1 MAVLGPNVS
10 GNMNGHNNIHSQ
22 LTKSL
27 ERILEDAYL
36 SGELKLNGRKLREF
50 PKPVK
55 FDLSDTVVADLSKNR
70 FSEVPDEVTTYVYL
84 EKLLLS
90 QNIIRSVPETVG
102 GLQSLTYL
110 DLSSNQLTEL
120 PREVCQMP
128 LQVLLVPDNLLATLP
143 KEIGKMSSLA
153 ELDASNNR
161 LTQVPMTLGDCAG
174 LRALDLSNN
183 QLGLLP
189 LQITYL
195 RLEHLDVSC
204 NCISSLPLELRNMTT
219 LVTLNLDNNPLVSP
233 PTTVCMRGRVHIFK
247 YLDNMANKDSLPAH
261 RRVDETRR
269 SAKHTSYISNTP
281 VQSSAH
287 QITSGNATIDCL
299 RHKPRHVIDSGYC
312 TDGMEKRW
320 SNDAAGE
327 AGGGG
332 GSGRS
337 TPSTPSTLSPGAAL
351 SRAQSLSSESP
362 LAPLTPLLTGLRI
375 SPEGNI
381 SNGDDKTKLAHQQTY
396 RQYKEALRQQRQQD
410 IYRPRTDQPSPELDS
425 APQSQNQ
432 SPVHFQRTSAPHS
445 PVNGYSNV
453 SPSLYNR
460 SVSSNSTTSNS
471 SNTSQAPNSP
481 LLHSTPRRFQNQ
493 NGNNEKQEEQN
504 KRPVQKVVP
513 SRNVNKMYSSV
524 NGNVDFNGRVNGQ
537 TEAYIKPTS
546 PTKSPTNTLGY
557 NSIGMKSNIPRQTNG
572 GEGAKLLTTT
582 VSYLKGAA
590 PKPAGKMAW
599 NKDAPVDKLSFT
611 MKREFDKQKEES
623 ELLEQ
628 LRTIIESRLKMS
640 LPEQLAPVLADGVVL
655 CHLANHVRP
664 RAVASVHV
672 PSPAQPKLTMA
683 RCRRNVDNFLE
694 ACRKIGVEEELICS
708 PADILMYSEREG
720 DASIVPLA
728 CTVTALLTHATPY
741 TSPKDIHNDPRYH
754 NYAQTHALGPYEVT
768 EAAEVTEAD
777 ETSTEVNYY
786 QRQLQRYSDDRY
798 INNFNNMADYAN
810 NYTIDESEEFHLNYE
825 NNNDSVES
833 INYSPVYG
841 TNEGLRNRASY
852 YQNNRIQFVTPFC
865 KENALLKCD
874 NFEIFDTD
882 EVDFPLETSNEDHQV
897 RYDRDKLNLV
907 LQNNINT
914 EMKPFVETD
923 KEREHR
929 LLVTWLCLG
938 TFFVSAILLIIFP
951 L

>member
-1 MAVLGPNVS
+1 MAVLGPSVS
-10 GNMNGHNNIHSQ
+10 VNMNGHNNIHSQ

-36 SGELKLNGRKLREF
+36 SGELKLSGRKLREF

-90 QNIIRSVPETVG
+90 QNIIKSVPDSVG

-128 LQVLLVPDNLLATLP
+128 LQVLLLQDNMLTNLP
-143 KEIGKMSSLA
+143 KEIGKMTSLA

-174 LRALDLSNN
+174 MRALDLSNN

-204 NCISSLPLELRNMTT
+204 NCISSLPLEMRNMTS

-233 PTTVCMRGRVHIFK
+233 PTTICMRGRVHIFK
-247 YLDNMANKDSLPAH
+247 YLENMANKDSLPSH
-261 RRVDETRR
+261 RRVEEAKRT
-269 SAKHTSYISNTP
+269 AKHSSYISTSPN
-281 VQSSAH
+281 QSVTH

-299 RHKPRHVIDSGYC
+299 RHKPRHVVDSGYS
-312 TDGMEKRW
+312 TDGVDKRW
-320 SNDAAGE
+320 SNDAGGE

-351 SRAQSLSSESP
+351 SRAQSLSSETP
-362 LAPLTPLLTGLRI
+362 LAPLTPLLTG
-375 SPEGNI
+375 
-381 SNGDDKTKLAHQQTY
+381 
-396 RQYKEALRQQRQQD
+396 QYKEALRQQRQQD

-425 APQSQNQ
+425 SPHSQNQ
-432 SPVHFQRTSAPHS
+432 SPVHSMSSPHS
-445 PVNGYSNV
+445 PINGYSNV

-460 SVSSNSTTSNS
+460 TLSSNSSISTSS
-471 SNTSQAPNSP
+471 PNTSQVPNSP

-493 NGNNEKQEEQN
+493 NGNSEKEEN

-513 SRNVNKMYSSV
+513 SRNVNKMYSTV
-524 NGNVDFNGRVNGQ
+524 NGNIDYNRVNG
-537 TEAYIKPTS
+537 TSETYIKPTS

-557 NSIGMKSNIPRQTNG
+557 NSIGKSSIPRQVNG
-572 GEGAKLLTTT
+572 DNPKLLTTT

-590 PKPAGKMAW
+590 PKPPGKMAW
-599 NKDAPVDKLSFT
+599 NKDAAPDKLSFT
-611 MKREFDKQKEES
+611 MKREFDKQKEE
-623 ELLEQ
+623 EDLLLQ

-640 LPEQLAPVLADGVVL
+640 LPGALAPVLADGVVL

-694 ACRKIGVEEELICS
+694 ACRKIGVEEEAICS
-708 PADILMYSEREG
+708 PEDILGFHPEG
-720 DASIVPLA
+720 GEGEGGSLTPLL
-728 CTVTALLTHATPY
+728 TTLVALTGPLQPPATHATP
-741 TSPKDIHNDPRYH
+741 SPADPNDTQSQPYH
-754 NYAQTHALGPYEVT
+754 YGREYAGDVIESL
-768 EAAEVTEAD
+768 
-777 ETSTEVNYY
+777 EVNYY
-786 QRQLQRYSDDRY
+786 RRQPKRYSEERF
-798 INNFNNMADYAN
+798 ISNFNNLED
-810 NYTIDESEEFHLNYE
+810 YTIDEAEEYQLNYE
-825 NNNDSVES
+825 NNNMEPQNVQVQ
-833 INYSPVYG
+833 YSPVYG
-841 TNEGLRNRASY
+841 DGLRNRGPY
-852 YQNNRIQFVTPFC
+852 YQKNRIQFVTPFY
-865 KENALLKCD
+865 KNNVLKND
-874 NFEIFDTD
+874 SFEIYDTD
-882 EVDFPLETSNEDHQV
+882 EVDLPIQLRREEMV
-897 RYDRDKLNLV
+897 AERYDRGKMNLDI
-907 LQNNINT
+907 QNNLNRELIT
-914 EMKPFVETD
+914 ETESS
-923 KEREHR
+923 KEDDNR
-929 LLVTWLCLG
+929 VFYTCLCLG
-938 TFFVSAILLIIFP
+938 TFVVSTIVLILYP

>member
-1 MAVLGPNVS
+1 MAVLRPSVNV
-10 GNMNGHNNIHSQ
+10 NMNGHNNIHSQ

-36 SGELKLNGRKLREF
+36 SGELKLSGRKLREF

-55 FDLSDTVVADLSKNR
+55 FDLSDTVLADLSKNR
-70 FSEVPDEVTTYVYL
+70 FSDVPDEVTTYVYL

-90 QNIIRSVPETVG
+90 QNVIRSVPETVG

-143 KEIGKMSSLA
+143 KEIGKMTSLA

-204 NCISSLPLELRNMTT
+204 NCISSLPLELRNMNT

-247 YLDNMANKDSLPAH
+247 YLENMSNKDSLPAH

-269 SAKHTSYISNTP
+269 SAKHTSYISSP
-281 VQSSAH
+281 QSA

-312 TDGMEKRW
+312 TDGVDKRW
-320 SNDAAGE
+320 SNDGGGE
-327 AGGGG
+327 GGG

-362 LAPLTPLLTGLRI
+362 LAPLTPLLTG
-375 SPEGNI
+375 
-381 SNGDDKTKLAHQQTY
+381 
-396 RQYKEALRQQRQQD
+396 QYKEALRQQRQQD
-410 IYRPRTDQPSPELDS
+410 IYRPRTEQPSPELDS
-425 APQSQNQ
+425 SPQSQ
-432 SPVHFQRTSAPHS
+432 SPVHFQRSSAPHS

-453 SPSLYNR
+453 SPNLYNR
-460 SVSSNSTTSNS
+460 SLSSNSTTTSTS
-471 SNTSQAPNSP
+471 TPNTSQAPNSP

-493 NGNNEKQEEQN
+493 NGNSEKTEETN

-513 SRNVNKMYSSV
+513 SRNVNKMYTSV
-524 NGNVDFNGRVNGQ
+524 NGNVDYARVNGQ
-537 TEAYIKPTS
+537 TETYIKPSS

-582 VSYLKGAA
+582 VSYLKGAG
-590 PKPAGKMAW
+590 PKPASKMAW
-599 NKDAPVDKLSFT
+599 NKDAPLDKLSFT

-640 LPEQLAPVLADGVVL
+640 LPEQVAPVLADGVVL

-708 PADILMYSEREG
+708 PADILGVGNAGQGVQGVQGAAAVR
-720 DASIVPLA
+720 PLA
-728 CTVTALLTHATPY
+728 CTVVALTHATPH
-741 TSPKDIHNDPRYH
+741 SARDIQSDPQQ
-754 NYAQTHALGPYEVT
+754 NENAFDEDMNGDPQ
-768 EAAEVTEAD
+768 AD
-777 ETSTEVNYY
+777 TIEVNY
-786 QRQLQRYSDDRY
+786 QRQLNRYAEDRC
-798 INNFNNMADYAN
+798 ISNFNFTDYAN

-825 NNNDSVES
+825 NNNETNQNAS
-833 INYSPVYG
+833 YSPVY
-841 TNEGLRNRASY
+841 EGVRNRGSY
-852 YQNNRIQFVTPFC
+852 YVNNRIQFVTPFC
-865 KENALLKCD
+865 KGNGVLQSD
-874 NFEIFDTD
+874 NFEIYDTD
-882 EVDFPLETSNEDHQV
+882 EVDFPVEMINDDEG
-897 RYDRDKLNLV
+897 RYDRDKLNLD
-907 LQNNINT
+907 LQNNINR
-914 EMKPFVETD
+914 EMTPYVETD

-929 LLVTWLCLG
+929 LMVTWLCLG

>member
-1 MAVLGPNVS
+1 MAVLGPCVNV
-10 GNMNGHNNIHSQ
+10 NMNGQSNIHSQ

-36 SGELKLNGRKLREF
+36 SGELKLSGRKLREF

-70 FSEVPDEVTTYVYL
+70 FCEVPEEVTTYIFL

-90 QNIIRSVPETVG
+90 QNILRNLPDAVG
-102 GLQSLTYL
+102 GLQSLTFL

-120 PREVCQMP
+120 PREICQMP
-128 LQVLLVPDNLLATLP
+128 LQVLLVPDNLLTTLP
-143 KEIGKMSSLA
+143 KEIGKMTTLA
-153 ELDASNNR
+153 ELVASNNR

-189 LQITYL
+189 LQVTYL

-204 NCISSLPLELRNMTT
+204 NCISSLPLELRNMST
-219 LVTLNLDNNPLVSP
+219 LITLNLDNNPLVSP

-247 YLDNMANKDSLPAH
+247 YLENMANKDTPAH
-261 RRVDETRR
+261 RRVEDTRR
-269 SAKHTSYISNTP
+269 TAKHTSYLNSPTTN
-281 VQSSAH
+281 

-299 RHKPRHVIDSGYC
+299 RHKPRHVVDSGYS

-320 SNDAAGE
+320 SNDGGGE
-327 AGGGG
+327 AGG

-362 LAPLTPLLTGLRI
+362 LPQLTPLLTGLRI

-381 SNGDDKTKLAHQQTY
+381 SNGDDKSKLAHQQTY

-410 IYRPRTDQPSPELDS
+410 IYRPRTDQSSPDLDS
-425 APQSQNQ
+425 SPHQ
-432 SPVHFQRTSAPHS
+432 SPVHNPHS
-445 PVNGYSNV
+445 PVNGHSNV
-453 SPSLYNR
+453 SPIYR
-460 SVSSNSTTSNS
+460 STSISPNS
-471 SNTSQAPNSP
+471 SQVPNSP

-493 NGNNEKQEEQN
+493 NGNSEKEEN

-513 SRNVNKMYSSV
+513 SRNVNKIYSAV
-524 NGNVDFNGRVNGQ
+524 NGNVEYGRTNGHD
-537 TEAYIKPTS
+537 TYTKPTS

-557 NSIGMKSNIPRQTNG
+557 NSIGTKSNIPRQTNG
-572 GEGAKLLTTT
+572 DPKLLTTT

-590 PKPAGKMAW
+590 PKPAGKVPW
-599 NKDAPVDKLSFT
+599 SKDDKLSFT

-623 ELLEQ
+623 DLLAQ

-664 RAVASVHV
+664 RSVASVHV

-694 ACRKIGVEEELICS
+694 ACRRIGVEEENICS
-708 PADILMYSEREG
+708 PEDILGPERERDG
-720 DASIVPLA
+720 TIVPLA
-728 CTVTALLTHATPY
+728 RTVCALLSHATPR
-741 TSPKDIHNDPRYH
+741 KDNQSEHYH
-754 NYAQTHALGPYEVT
+754 YDQSQEEYEYYRSDV
-768 EAAEVTEAD
+768 AN
-777 ETSTEVNYY
+777 SIEVNYY
-786 QRQLQRYSDDRY
+786 QRTVGRYAEDRVVSS
-798 INNFNNMADYAN
+798 FNTFTEYQSQ
-810 NYTIDESEEFHLNYE
+810 NYTIDEADEYQNYE
-825 NNNDSVES
+825 NNNTDAH
-833 INYSPVYG
+833 YSPVYDG
-841 TNEGLRNRASY
+841 VRNRGPY
-852 YQNNRIQFVTPFC
+852 YHKNRVQFVTPFF
-865 KENALLKCD
+865 KGDGLLKSD
-874 NFEIFDTD
+874 NFDIYDTD
-882 EVDFPLETSNEDHQV
+882 EVDFPIELSPEDV
-897 RYDRDKLNLV
+897 ERYDRGKMNLDI
-907 LQNNINT
+907 QNNLNRDLTIET
-914 EMKPFVETD
+914 EAMK
-923 KEREHR
+923 KER
-929 LLVTWLCLG
+929 LFFTCLCLG
-938 TFFVSAILLIIFP
+938 AFFVSAILLFFYP

>member
-1 MAVLGPNVS
+1 MAVLGPSANV
-10 GNMNGHNNIHSQ
+10 NMNGHNNIHSQ

-36 SGELKLNGRKLREF
+36 SGELKLSGRKLREF

-70 FSEVPDEVTTYVYL
+70 FSDVPDEVTTYVFL

-90 QNIIRSVPETVG
+90 QNIIRSLPDAVG
-102 GLQSLTYL
+102 ALQSLTYL

-128 LQVLLVPDNLLATLP
+128 LQVLLVPDNMLTNLP
-143 KEIGKMSSLA
+143 KEIGKMTSLA

-204 NCISSLPLELRNMTT
+204 NCISSLPLELRNMSSI
-219 LVTLNLDNNPLVSP
+219 VTLNLDNNPLVSP

-247 YLDNMANKDSLPAH
+247 YLENMANKDSMPAN
-261 RRVDETRR
+261 RRVEETRR
-269 SAKHTSYISNTP
+269 TAKHSSYISTTP
-281 VQSSAH
+281 NQSGH

-299 RHKPRHVIDSGYC
+299 RHKPRHVVDSGYS
-312 TDGMEKRW
+312 TDGVEKRW
-320 SNDAAGE
+320 SNDAGGE
-327 AGGGG
+327 AGGG

-362 LAPLTPLLTGLRI
+362 LAPLTPILTGIRI
-375 SPEGNI
+375 SPEGNM
-381 SNGDDKTKLAHQQTY
+381 NGDDKSKLAHQQTY

-425 APQSQNQ
+425 SPQSQNQ
-432 SPVHFQRTSAPHS
+432 SPIHFQKPHS

-453 SPSLYNR
+453 SPSLYR
-460 SVSSNSTTSNS
+460 SISSNSSNSTASPNA
-471 SNTSQAPNSP
+471 SQVPNSP

-493 NGNNEKQEEQN
+493 NGNTEKPEEN

-513 SRNVNKMYSSV
+513 SRNVNKMYATV
-524 NGNVDFNGRVNGQ
+524 NGNVDYNVRINGQ
-537 TEAYIKPTS
+537 ADAYIKPTS

-557 NSIGMKSNIPRQTNG
+557 NSLKSNIPRQTVNG
-572 GEGAKLLTTT
+572 DQKLLTTT
-582 VSYLKGAA
+582 VSYLKGPA
-590 PKPAGKMAW
+590 PKPPGKMAW

-611 MKREFDKQKEES
+611 MKREFDKQKEELD
-623 ELLEQ
+623 LLQQ
-628 LRTIIESRLKMS
+628 LRTTIESRLKMS

-664 RAVASVHV
+664 RSVASVHV

-694 ACRKIGVEEELICS
+694 ACRKIGVEEEVICS
-708 PADILMYSEREG
+708 PDDILGNPPDGAEG
-720 DASIVPLA
+720 GMLPLA
-728 CTVTALLTHATPY
+728 RTVSALLTHATPR
-741 TSPKDIHNDPRYH
+741 SPKDIHTDPQYN
-754 NYAQTHALGPYEVT
+754 NYDLPDYPEYYPN
-768 EAAEVTEAD
+768 EPE
-777 ETSTEVNYY
+777 SIEVNYY
-786 QRQLQRYSDDRY
+786 QRQRSRYTEDRY
-798 INNFNNMADYAN
+798 ISNFNNFDHSN
-810 NYTIDESEEFHLNYE
+810 NYTIDESEEYALNYE
-825 NNNDSVES
+825 NNNE
-833 INYSPVYG
+833 IPHYSPTYG
-841 TNEGLRNRASY
+841 SNDGLRNRGPY
-852 YQNNRIQFVTPFC
+852 YQTNRIQFVTPFY
-865 KENALLKCD
+865 KDGVLKSD
-874 NFEIFDTD
+874 NFEIYDMD
-882 EVDFPLETSNEDHQV
+882 EVDFPVDIVDSEINV
-897 RYDRDKLNLV
+897 GRYDRDKMNLDI
-907 LQNNINT
+907 QNNLNSEPT
-914 EMKPFVETD
+914 PEEETA
-923 KEREHR
+923 KERENR
-929 LLVTWLCLG
+929 IFFTCLCLG
-938 TFFVSAILLIIFP
+938 TFFVSAILLIMYP

>member
-1 MAVLGPNVS
+1 MAVLGPSVS
-10 GNMNGHNNIHSQ
+10 VNMNGHNNIHSQ

-36 SGELKLNGRKLREF
+36 SGELKLSGRKLREF

-90 QNIIRSVPETVG
+90 QNIIRSVPEAVG

-161 LTQVPMTLGDCAG
+161 LTQVPMTLGDCSG

-247 YLDNMANKDSLPAH
+247 YLENMSNKDSLPAH
-261 RRVDETRR
+261 RRIEDTRR
-269 SAKHTSYISNTP
+269 SAKHTSYINSSP
-281 VQSSAH
+281 AQSAVH

-312 TDGMEKRW
+312 TDGVDKRW
-320 SNDAAGE
+320 SNDASGDV
-327 AGGGG
+327 GGG

-410 IYRPRTDQPSPELDS
+410 IYRPRTEQPSPELDS
-425 APQSQNQ
+425 SPQSQSQ

-453 SPSLYNR
+453 SPNLYNR
-460 SVSSNSTTSNS
+460 SLSSSSTTSAS
-471 SNTSQAPNSP
+471 PNTSQVPNSP

-493 NGNNEKQEEQN
+493 NGNNDKQEETN

-524 NGNVDFNGRVNGQ
+524 NGNVDYGRVNGQ
-537 TEAYIKPTS
+537 TDAYIKPTS

-557 NSIGMKSNIPRQTNG
+557 NSIGLKSNIPRQTNG

-590 PKPAGKMAW
+590 PKPASKMAW

-694 ACRKIGVEEELICS
+694 ACRKIGVEEKLMCCA
-708 PADILMYSEREG
+708 ADVLEG
-720 DASIVPLA
+720 KGTVQVAI
-728 CTVTALLTHATPY
+728 TVTELLRRHACLRAPASLPHAT
-741 TSPKDIHNDPRYH
+741 
-754 NYAQTHALGPYEVT
+754 
-768 EAAEVTEAD
+768 
-777 ETSTEVNYY
+777 
-786 QRQLQRYSDDRY
+786 
-798 INNFNNMADYAN
+798 
-810 NYTIDESEEFHLNYE
+810 
-825 NNNDSVES
+825 
-833 INYSPVYG
+833 
-841 TNEGLRNRASY
+841 
-852 YQNNRIQFVTPFC
+852 
-865 KENALLKCD
+865 
-874 NFEIFDTD
+874 
-882 EVDFPLETSNEDHQV
+882 
-897 RYDRDKLNLV
+897 
-907 LQNNINT
+907 
-914 EMKPFVETD
+914 
-923 KEREHR
+923 
-929 LLVTWLCLG
+929 
-938 TFFVSAILLIIFP
+938 
-951 L
+951 

>member
-1 MAVLGPNVS
+1 MAVLGPCVS
-10 GNMNGHNNIHSQ
+10 VNMNGHNNIHSQ

-36 SGELKLNGRKLREF
+36 SGELKLSGRKLRDF

-70 FSEVPDEVTTYVYL
+70 FSEVPDELTTYVYL

-90 QNIIRSVPETVG
+90 QNVIKSVPDSVG

-128 LQVLLVPDNLLATLP
+128 LQVLLLQDNMLTSLP

-161 LTQVPMTLGDCAG
+161 LTQIPMTLGDCAG
-174 LRALDLSNN
+174 MRALDLSNN

-204 NCISSLPLELRNMTT
+204 NCISSLPLEMRNMTT

-233 PTTVCMRGRVHIFK
+233 PTTICMRGRVHIFK
-247 YLDNMANKDSLPAH
+247 YLENMANKDSLPAH
-261 RRVDETRR
+261 RRVEETKRT
-269 SAKHTSYISNTP
+269 AKHSSYIGSTP
-281 VQSSAH
+281 NQSATH

-299 RHKPRHVIDSGYC
+299 RHKPRHVVDSGYS
-312 TDGMEKRW
+312 TDGVDKRW
-320 SNDAAGE
+320 SNDAGGE
-327 AGGGG
+327 AGGRG

-351 SRAQSLSSESP
+351 SRAQSLSSETP

-381 SNGDDKTKLAHQQTY
+381 SNGDDKNKLAHQQTY

-410 IYRPRTDQPSPELDS
+410 VYRPRSDQPSPELDS
-425 APQSQNQ
+425 LPHSQNE
-432 SPVHFQRTSAPHS
+432 SPVHSVSSPHS

-460 SVSSNSTTSNS
+460 SLSSNSSISTSS
-471 SNTSQAPNSP
+471 PNTSQVPIP

-493 NGNNEKQEEQN
+493 NGNSDKEEN

-524 NGNVDFNGRVNGQ
+524 NGNVDYNRVNG
-537 TEAYIKPTS
+537 TSDMYIKPTS

-557 NSIGMKSNIPRQTNG
+557 NSIGKSSIPRQVNG
-572 GEGAKLLTTT
+572 ENAKLLTTT

-590 PKPAGKMAW
+590 PKPPGKMAW
-599 NKDAPVDKLSFT
+599 NKDATPDKLSFT
-611 MKREFDKQKEES
+611 MKREFDKQKEE
-623 ELLEQ
+623 EDLLLQ

-640 LPEQLAPVLADGVVL
+640 LPGALAPLLADGVVL

-694 ACRKIGVEEELICS
+694 ACRKIGVEEEAICS
-708 PADILMYSEREG
+708 PEDILGFHPEG
-720 DASIVPLA
+720 GEGAGEGEGSGEGGSLARLLTTLVALTAPNAHAPASAPA
-728 CTVTALLTHATPY
+728 THATP
-741 TSPKDIHNDPRYH
+741 SDHNDIQSHPYH
-754 NYAQTHALGPYEVT
+754 CGLEYAGDVT
-768 EAAEVTEAD
+768 ESLEVD
-777 ETSTEVNYY
+777 YY
-786 QRQLQRYSDDRY
+786 KRQLKRYSEERY
-798 INNFNNMADYAN
+798 ISNFNNIES
-810 NYTIDESEEFHLNYE
+810 YTIDEADEYQLNYE
-825 NNNDSVES
+825 NNNTDPQNV
-833 INYSPVYG
+833 NVQYSPVYSD
-841 TNEGLRNRASY
+841 GLRSRGPY
-852 YQNNRIQFVTPFC
+852 YQTNRVQFVMPFY
-865 KENALLKCD
+865 KNNILKSD
-874 NFEIFDTD
+874 NIVIYDTD
-882 EVDFPLETSNEDHQV
+882 EVDFPMELRHEELNTE
-897 RYDRDKLNLV
+897 RYDRGKMNLDIRNNLNRDF
-907 LQNNINT
+907 NSET
-914 EMKPFVETD
+914 ETA
-923 KEREHR
+923 KENDNR
-929 LLVTWLCLG
+929 VFYTCLCLG
-938 TFFVSAILLIIFP
+938 TFVVSTILLILYP

>member
-1 MAVLGPNVS
+1 MAVLRPSVNV
-10 GNMNGHNNIHSQ
+10 NMNGHNNIHSQ

-36 SGELKLNGRKLREF
+36 SGELKLSGRKLREF

-70 FSEVPDEVTTYVYL
+70 FSDVPDEVTTYVYL

-143 KEIGKMSSLA
+143 KEIGKMTSLA

-204 NCISSLPLELRNMTT
+204 NCISSLPLELRNMNT

-247 YLDNMANKDSLPAH
+247 YLENMSNKDSLPAH

-269 SAKHTSYISNTP
+269 SAKHTSYISSP
-281 VQSSAH
+281 QSA

-312 TDGMEKRW
+312 TDGVDKRW
-320 SNDAAGE
+320 SNDGGGE
-327 AGGGG
+327 GGG

-362 LAPLTPLLTGLRI
+362 LAPLTPLLTG
-375 SPEGNI
+375 
-381 SNGDDKTKLAHQQTY
+381 
-396 RQYKEALRQQRQQD
+396 QYKEALRQQRQQD
-410 IYRPRTDQPSPELDS
+410 IYRPRTEQPSPELDS
-425 APQSQNQ
+425 SPQSQSQ
-432 SPVHFQRTSAPHS
+432 SPVHFQRSSAPHS

-453 SPSLYNR
+453 SPNLYNR
-460 SVSSNSTTSNS
+460 SLSSNSTS
-471 SNTSQAPNSP
+471 STPNTSQVPNSP

-493 NGNNEKQEEQN
+493 NGNSDKTEETN

-513 SRNVNKMYSSV
+513 SRNVNKMYTSV
-524 NGNVDFNGRVNGQ
+524 NGNVDYARVNGQ
-537 TEAYIKPTS
+537 TDTYIKPSS

-572 GEGAKLLTTT
+572 GESAKLLTTT

-599 NKDAPVDKLSFT
+599 NKDAPLDKLSFT
-611 MKREFDKQKEES
+611 MKREFDKQKEET
-623 ELLEQ
+623 ELLQQ

-708 PADILMYSEREG
+708 PADILGVG
-720 DASIVPLA
+720 DAGLGAQGVQGVRQLA
-728 CTVTALLTHATPY
+728 CTIAALTHATPH
-741 TSPKDIHNDPRYH
+741 SARDIQSDPQQ
-754 NYAQTHALGPYEVT
+754 NANASDDMD
-768 EAAEVTEAD
+768 AD
-777 ETSTEVNYY
+777 PQADNIEVNY
-786 QRQLQRYSDDRY
+786 QRQLNRYAEDRC
-798 INNFNNMADYAN
+798 ISNFNFIDYAN

-825 NNNDSVES
+825 NNNETNQNAS
-833 INYSPVYG
+833 YSPVY
-841 TNEGLRNRASY
+841 EGVRNRGPY
-852 YQNNRIQFVTPFC
+852 YVNNRIQFVTPFC
-865 KENALLKCD
+865 KGAGVLQSD
-874 NFEIFDTD
+874 NFEIYDTD
-882 EVDFPLETSNEDHQV
+882 EVDFPVEMINGEEG
-897 RYDRDKLNLV
+897 RYDRDKLNLD
-907 LQNNINT
+907 LQNNINS
-914 EMKPFVETD
+914 EMAPYVETD

-929 LLVTWLCLG
+929 LMVTWLCLG
-938 TFFVSAILLIIFP
+938 TFFMSAILLIIFP

>member
-1 MAVLGPNVS
+1 MLATCGLVDFTH
-10 GNMNGHNNIHSQ
+10 MF
-22 LTKSL
+22 
-27 ERILEDAYL
+27 EIL
-36 SGELKLNGRKLREF
+36 LRNEQVASRCF
-50 PKPVK
+50 PSP
-55 FDLSDTVVADLSKNR
+55 
-70 FSEVPDEVTTYVYL
+70 
-84 EKLLLS
+84 
-90 QNIIRSVPETVG
+90 
-102 GLQSLTYL
+102 
-110 DLSSNQLTEL
+110 SNQLTEL

-143 KEIGKMSSLA
+143 KEIGKMTSLA

-204 NCISSLPLELRNMTT
+204 NCISSLPLELRNMNT

-247 YLDNMANKDSLPAH
+247 YLENMSNKDSLPAH

-269 SAKHTSYISNTP
+269 SAKHTSYISSP
-281 VQSSAH
+281 QSA

-312 TDGMEKRW
+312 TDGVDKRW
-320 SNDAAGE
+320 SNDGGGE
-327 AGGGG
+327 GGG

-410 IYRPRTDQPSPELDS
+410 IYRPRTEQPSPELDS
-425 APQSQNQ
+425 SPQSQ
-432 SPVHFQRTSAPHS
+432 SPVHFQRSSAPHS

-453 SPSLYNR
+453 SPNLYNR
-460 SVSSNSTTSNS
+460 SLSSNSTTTSTS
-471 SNTSQAPNSP
+471 TPNTSQAPNSP

-493 NGNNEKQEEQN
+493 NGNSEKTEETN

-513 SRNVNKMYSSV
+513 SRNVNKMYTSV
-524 NGNVDFNGRVNGQ
+524 NGNVDYARVNGQ
-537 TEAYIKPTS
+537 TETYIKPSS

-582 VSYLKGAA
+582 VSYLKGAG
-590 PKPAGKMAW
+590 PKPASKMAW
-599 NKDAPVDKLSFT
+599 NKDAPLDKLSFT

-672 PSPAQPKLTMA
+672 PSPAQ
-683 RCRRNVDNFLE
+683 
-694 ACRKIGVEEELICS
+694 ELICS
-708 PADILMYSEREG
+708 PADILGVGNAGQGVQGVQGAAAVR
-720 DASIVPLA
+720 PLA
-728 CTVTALLTHATPY
+728 CTVVALTHAT
-741 TSPKDIHNDPRYH
+741 H
-754 NYAQTHALGPYEVT
+754 ATHATPHSARDIQSDPQQNENAFDEDMNGDPQ
-768 EAAEVTEAD
+768 AD
-777 ETSTEVNYY
+777 TIEVNY
-786 QRQLQRYSDDRY
+786 QRQLNRYAEDRC
-798 INNFNNMADYAN
+798 ISNFNFTDYAN
-810 NYTIDESEEFHLNYE
+810 NYTIDESEEFYLNYE
-825 NNNDSVES
+825 NNNETNQTS
-833 INYSPVYG
+833 YSPVY
-841 TNEGLRNRASY
+841 EGVRNRGPY
-852 YQNNRIQFVTPFC
+852 YVNNRIQFVTPFC
-865 KENALLKCD
+865 KGNGVLQSD
-874 NFEIFDTD
+874 NIEIYDTD
-882 EVDFPLETSNEDHQV
+882 EVDFPVEMINDDEG
-897 RYDRDKLNLV
+897 RYDRDKLNLD
-907 LQNNINT
+907 LQNNINR
-914 EMKPFVETD
+914 EMTPYVETD

-929 LLVTWLCLG
+929 LMKLMCCAADVLEGKGTVQVAITVTE
-938 TFFVSAILLIIFP
+938 LLRRQAGLRAPAP
-951 L
+951 LSPVPAPAPPHAT

>member
-1 MAVLGPNVS
+1 MEQFAD
-10 GNMNGHNNIHSQ
+10 HS
-22 LTKSL
+22 K
-27 ERILEDAYL
+27 
-36 SGELKLNGRKLREF
+36 
-50 PKPVK
+50 
-55 FDLSDTVVADLSKNR
+55 
-70 FSEVPDEVTTYVYL
+70 
-84 EKLLLS
+84 
-90 QNIIRSVPETVG
+90 
-102 GLQSLTYL
+102 
-110 DLSSNQLTEL
+110 SSNQLTEL

-247 YLDNMANKDSLPAH
+247 YLENMANKDSLPAH

-269 SAKHTSYISNTP
+269 SAKHTSYINNTP

-312 TDGMEKRW
+312 TDGVEKRW
-320 SNDAAGE
+320 SNDAGGE

-425 APQSQNQ
+425 SPQSQNQ

-471 SNTSQAPNSP
+471 SNTSQVPNSP

-524 NGNVDFNGRVNGQ
+524 NGNVDYNGRVNGQ
-537 TEAYIKPTS
+537 MEAYIKPTS

-557 NSIGMKSNIPRQTNG
+557 NSIGMKSNIPRQTNA

-623 ELLEQ
+623 DLLEQ

-664 RAVASVHV
+664 RAVAYVHVLSHAQCGREPSPPCTCPSPRRYCTALHCTALHCAAAGRVVLCHLANHVRPRAVASVHV
-672 PSPAQPKLTMA
+672 PLPAQPKLTMA

-741 TSPKDIHNDPRYH
+741 TSPKDIHTDPRYH
-754 NYAQTHALGPYEVT
+754 NYVQTHELGPYQVS
-768 EAAEVTEAD
+768 EAAEVTEAE
-777 ETSTEVNYY
+777 ETSTEVNHY

-798 INNFNNMADYAN
+798 INNYNNMSDYAN

-833 INYSPVYG
+833 VNYSPVYG

-852 YQNNRIQFVTPFC
+852 YHNNKIQFVTPFC

-874 NFEIFDTD
+874 NFEIYDTD
-882 EVDFPLETSNEDHQV
+882 EVDFPLDTTNEDHEV
-897 RYDRDKLNLV
+897 RYDRDKLSLV

-914 EMKPFVETD
+914 EMTPLVETD

>member
-1 MAVLGPNVS
+1 MAVLGPCVS
-10 GNMNGHNNIHSQ
+10 VNMNGHNNIHSQ

-36 SGELKLNGRKLREF
+36 SGELKLSGRKLRDF

-55 FDLSDTVVADLSKNR
+55 YDLSDTVVADLSKNR
-70 FSEVPDEVTTYVYL
+70 FSEVPDEVTTYVFL

-90 QNIIRSVPETVG
+90 QNIIRSVPCAVG

-128 LQVLLVPDNLLATLP
+128 LQVLLVPDNLLSTLP
-143 KEIGKMSSLA
+143 KEIGKMTTLA

-174 LRALDLSNN
+174 LRALDLSHN

-233 PTTVCMRGRVHIFK
+233 PTTICMRGRVHIFK
-247 YLDNMANKDSLPAH
+247 YLENMANKDNLPAH
-261 RRVDETRR
+261 KRVEETRR
-269 SAKHTSYISNTP
+269 SAKHSSYINNSPN
-281 VQSSAH
+281 QSTTH

-299 RHKPRHVIDSGYC
+299 RHKPRHVVDSGYS
-312 TDGMEKRW
+312 TDGVDKRW
-320 SNDAAGE
+320 SNEGGGE
-327 AGGGG
+327 AGGG

-351 SRAQSLSSESP
+351 SRAQSLSSETP
-362 LAPLTPLLTGLRI
+362 LAPLTPLLSG
-375 SPEGNI
+375 
-381 SNGDDKTKLAHQQTY
+381 
-396 RQYKEALRQQRQQD
+396 QYKEALRQQRQQD
-410 IYRPRTDQPSPELDS
+410 VYRPRTDQPSPELDS
-425 APQSQNQ
+425 SPQSLNQ
-432 SPVHFQRTSAPHS
+432 SPVHAKSSPHS

-453 SPSLYNR
+453 SPSFYTR
-460 SVSSNSTTSNS
+460 SISSNASISSTS
-471 SNTSQAPNSP
+471 SNTSQVPNSP

-493 NGNNEKQEEQN
+493 NGNSEKEEN

-524 NGNVDFNGRVNGQ
+524 NGNVDYNRVNGQ
-537 TEAYIKPTS
+537 ADYIKPTS
-546 PTKSPTNTLGY
+546 PTKSPTSSLGY
-557 NSIGMKSNIPRQTNG
+557 NSIGKSSIPRVN
-572 GEGAKLLTTT
+572 GEGARLLTTS
-582 VSYLKGAA
+582 VSYLKGAG

-599 NKDAPVDKLSFT
+599 NKEAAADKLSFT
-611 MKREFDKQKEES
+611 MKREFDKQKEE
-623 ELLEQ
+623 EDLLQQ
-628 LRTIIESRLKMS
+628 LRTIIETRLKMS

-694 ACRKIGVEEELICS
+694 ACRKIGVEEEDVCS
-708 PADILMYSEREG
+708 PEDILGHDPESAAPEL
-720 DASIVPLA
+720 APLA
-728 CTVTALLTHATPY
+728 RTVLALLAHATP
-741 TSPKDIHNDPRYH
+741 TPPLRDQSDI
-754 NYAQTHALGPYEVT
+754 AGPYTPPEYHHRDPNYTHYDNASVDC
-768 EAAEVTEAD
+768 V
-777 ETSTEVNYY
+777 EVNYNK
-786 QRQLQRYSDDRY
+786 RQLRRYSEERFVSDF
-798 INNFNNMADYAN
+798 NFSDGQH
-810 NYTIDESEEFHLNYE
+810 YTFDESEEFQLNYE
-825 NNNDSVES
+825 NNNTES
-833 INYSPVYG
+833 PQNIHYSPVYG
-841 TNEGLRNRASY
+841 SGDGLRSRGPY
-852 YQNNRIQFVTPFC
+852 YHNNRVQFVQPFY
-865 KENALLKCD
+865 KDRVLQSD
-874 NFEIFDTD
+874 NFEIYDTD
-882 EVDFPLETSNEDHQV
+882 EVDFPVGLPQEEDMQ
-897 RYDRDKLNLV
+897 RYDRGKMNLDIQDNLNRDLKPE
-907 LQNNINT
+907 T
-914 EMKPFVETD
+914 EPNDNEN
-923 KEREHR
+923 R
-929 LLVTWLCLG
+929 LFFTCLCLG
-938 TFFVSAILLIIFP
+938 TFFVSTILLIMYP